1 MPDFCGNYFKP
12 EYMKTFAIAFL
23 SLLLFVGTSCESPY
37 GKKMVNGI
45 PSTGRV
51 GEILV
56 VCDEAIWNSDI
67 KEALDTNLTQWI
79 LPYFPDVATFELI
92 HRAPA
97 HFTKGIRKH
106 RNVLILKLDGAYAGE
121 KGNITK
127 ETGTF
132 ATDQVLIEIVAKDYD
147 QLLAT
152 CQSGLQ
158 RVHSEFDEA
167 SWSRIMDRYKAQ
179 SNRFLVDEIKDHFG
193 ISLALPQGSKAVWR
207 KQNFYRIELPNSAKP
222 MEFVG
227 TGSVD
232 PGLIFRG
239 IMVYQYNYED
249 STQLTFDK
257 LTAARDT
264 MLRYNVPSETPGM
277 YMGTQYGRITYPVME
292 SFTTASGQEGSQL
305 RGMFV
310 FTGTDKFGV
319 GGAFWQCH
327 LVNENT
333 KKIVVVSG
341 YVDAAPTTSWTQ
353 PLREV
358 QAILKSVEIIK

>member
-1 MPDFCGNYFKP
+1 MR
-12 EYMKTFAIAFL
+12 TFSIAFFAL
-23 SLLLFVGTSCESPY
+23 ILVLASSCESPY
-37 GKKMVNGI
+37 GKKMATGI

-56 VCDEAIWNSDI
+56 VCDEAIWNADEI
-67 KEALDTNLTQWI
+67 KQALDSNLTQWI

-92 HRAPA
+92 HRAPS
-97 HFTKGIRKH
+97 HFDKGIRKH

-127 ETGTF
+127 EVGSY
-132 ATDQVLIEIVAKDYD
+132 ATDQVLIEVVAKNYD
-147 QLLAT
+147 QLLET
-152 CQSGLQ
+152 CKSGLQ
-158 RVHSEFDEA
+158 RVHEEFDKA
-167 SWSRIMDRYKAQ
+167 SWSRIMDRYKVQ
-179 SNRFLVDEIKDHFG
+179 SNRFLVDEVKKQFG
-193 ISLALPQGSKAVWR
+193 ISLALPQGSKVVWR

-222 MEFVG
+222 IEFVG
-227 TGSVD
+227 TGSTD

-249 STQLTFDK
+249 STQLTFEA
-257 LTAARDT
+257 LAAARDT
-264 MLRYNVPSETPGM
+264 MLKYNVPSEVPGM
-277 YMGTQYGRITYPVME
+277 YMGTQYGKITYPVME
-292 SFTTASGQEGSQL
+292 EFTTASGQEGSQM

-310 FTGTDKFGV
+310 FTGRDKFGT

-327 LVNENT
+327 LVNEVT
-333 KKIVVVSG
+333 KKIVCVSG

-358 QAILKSVEIIK
+358 QAILKSVEIVK